1 MVQVVTVLGCP
12 RPVGAVCEY
21 PTCVEEGHC
30 EAGPYPGSDK
40 SQPTAADVV
49 KRLEVRFGNDGKI
62 NASEVLLAVAAL
74 SSELQELRVRVTK
87 LEAASG
93 K

>member
-40 SQPTAADVV
+40 SQTTVLWPSLLDWAFREREAIAMMKAAEQ
-49 KRLEVRFGNDGKI
+49 KREAMK
-62 NASEVLLAVAAL
+62 
-74 SSELQELRVRVTK
+74 ELPH
-87 LEAASG
+87 AD
-93 K
+93 